1 MKKSPLLMIALAV
14 LLTSCGTAANLA
26 SSSGEAR
33 FQDGIYSS
41 SPSFIS
47 KAEKDESQA
56 KTDALIEETKASRI
70 YLFGDRKDTVMIPE
84 NMSASIRYDKSLA
97 STIVTVEENPYS
109 WMNNIDPWYY
119 YTPYSIGSAWY
130 WSRHYDP
137 WYSSAWRWNTWAYS
151 PWRYYGWY
159 DPFYIGG
166 WYDPWY
172 YGYAGIYGGW
182 YGGWYGGCHH
192 GWYDPWYHHHHHHH
206 YHPDPVVHK
215 EDRWYGSRH
224 QTGSERIF
232 TSGTSSRGGIAT
244 SSRTSRTSSAS
255 AAGRTSVTTSSSQ
268 RTSSKVS
275 TTPTRVSTSQKST
288 TYRRPAGTTNYRK
301 PASGSTGSSTGR
313 SAATYRNSTSE
324 TSRSSATYRSY
335 NSGAGSGSTR
345 SSYSTGGASRSSY
358 SGGGSRYS
366 GGGSGA
372 SRSSRSSGARR

>member
-14 LLTSCGTAANLA
+14 LLTSCGTVANLA

-56 KTDALIEETKASRI
+56 KTDALVEETKASRI

-182 YGGWYGGCHH
+182 Y
-192 GWYDPWYHHHHHHH
+192 DPWYHHHHHHH

-268 RTSSKVS
+268 RTTSGKVS

-358 SGGGSRYS
+358 SGGGSGYS

-372 SRSSRSSGARR
+372 SRSSGSSGARR